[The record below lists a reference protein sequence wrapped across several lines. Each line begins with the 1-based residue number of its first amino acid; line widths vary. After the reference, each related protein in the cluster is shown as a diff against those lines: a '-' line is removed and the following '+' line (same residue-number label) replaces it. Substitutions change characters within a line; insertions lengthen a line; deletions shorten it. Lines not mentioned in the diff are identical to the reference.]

1 MPITPLT
8 HIPNRQ
14 FGLFDKLFKKGPEQ
28 EDKPKVDKDEDEVEI
43 VNEGE
48 AEKEFQDT
56 EE

>member
-28 EDKPKVDKDEDEVEI
+28 EDKPKVDKDEDEAEI